1 MRFALFDF
9 FESGE
14 VDVGET
20 DWIIG
25 IDAHDFVIT
34 FDKRKVV
41 QVAWPSSHQARNS
54 ESTKKMKLQSTTYP
68 AKVLHLSGACLLVL
82 CHCLS

>member
-25 IDAHDFVIT
+25 VDAHDFVDEIT
-34 FDKRKVV
+34 FDKCKVV

-54 ESTKKMKLQSTTYP
+54 ESIKKMKLQSTTYP
-68 AKVLHLSGACLLVL
+68 AKVLHLSGTCFLVL
-82 CHCLS
+82 HV